1 MFSVA
6 RSYVYSLTNLEFE
19 GLDVTRY
26 SDGSWRRA
34 TLTFPYRNLS
44 CQLKQ
49 AAEYKEIIDQLN
61 DEHSAGIT
69 AHLTI
74 IGDDALSLTTADE
87 LADAACELFAFATK
101 NTVYWVEREI
111 TPALEGA
118 THLLRRSLGGRA
130 RNFHSGWSIIHNLV
144 ITENGHRPEL
154 QMFLSSIF
162 ERYVDVLRSKL
173 QVPLTWINESERVD
187 FADLRFITLY
197 IAIERLRIDFLPR
210 STVNYIHADWQHLL
224 NGELAMEILAVIES
238 RTGTLSD
245 EQKRALISK
254 LRSANTPSAPVLLDE
269 LCRGLGINGLERDI
283 GILRNRL
290 THSASYGNFDFSKV
304 VDLQYKL
311 SHVVDVCVLKI
322 LGYDGYYCH
331 KNTAWR
337 NVRLPLA
344 PSANAEPPENPD
356 APVVDQT

>member
-1 MFSVA
+1 MA

-19 GLDVTRY
+19 GPDITTY
-26 SDGSWRRA
+26 PDNSWRRD

-49 AAEYKEIIDQLN
+49 AAEYKNIIEQLSE
-61 DEHSAGIT
+61 EHSAGIT

-74 IGDDALSLTTADE
+74 TGDNALPLATADE
-87 LADAACELFAFATK
+87 LADAACELLAFATK
-101 NTVYWVEREI
+101 NTVYWVGREI

-118 THLLRRSLGGRA
+118 PHLLRRSLGGRA
-130 RNFHSGWSIIHNLV
+130 RNFHPGWSIIHDLV
-144 ITENGHRPEL
+144 VTENGHRPEL
-154 QMFLSSIF
+154 QMFLSSVF
-162 ERYVDVLRSKL
+162 ERYVDGLRAKL
-173 QVPLTWINESERVD
+173 QVPLTWINESEHVG
-187 FADLRFITLY
+187 FVDLRFITLY
-197 IAIERLRIDFLPR
+197 IAIERLRIEFLPK
-210 STVNYIHADWQHLL
+210 SAINYIHADWQQLL
-224 NGELAMEILAVIES
+224 DGELAIEIVRVIES
-238 RTGTLSD
+238 RTGALSA

-269 LCRGLGINGLERDI
+269 LCLGLGVNGLEREM
-283 GILRNRL
+283 GVLRNRL

-304 VDLQYKL
+304 IDLQYKL

-344 PSANAEPPENPD
+344 PSASAEPQENTD
-356 APVVDQT
+356 ASVVDRS